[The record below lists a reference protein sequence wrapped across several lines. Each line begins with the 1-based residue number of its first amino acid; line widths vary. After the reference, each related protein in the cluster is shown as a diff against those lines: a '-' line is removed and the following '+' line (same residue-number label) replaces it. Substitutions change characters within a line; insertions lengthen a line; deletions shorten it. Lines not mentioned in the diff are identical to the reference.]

1 MEIVKKVPG
10 DLANYRF
17 DKASSEIFKDF
28 SRSQL
33 KKWIIDGRVLL
44 NLSLIHI

>member
-1 MEIVKKVPG
+1 MEIVKKVPPE
-10 DLANYRF
+10 LSNYRL

-33 KKWIIDGRVLL
+33 KKWIIDG
-44 NLSLIHI
+44 LSLIHI